1 MKIEKQKQLQK
12 LEALVGLNSHTDS
25 DSSILNDYFF
35 LKAALIFFKIRR
47 FQAFNDFNSTSLMKI
62 RPPLQTLFHKQEKD

>member
-35 LKAALIFFKIRR
+35 KAALIFFKIKR

-62 RPPLQTLFHKQEKD
+62 RPPLQTLFYKQEKD